1 MWIEMVED
9 VVVEY
14 KLTYPQNNKA
24 LAQIPYNGKKTV
36 PAAIRKDM
44 WLPFAKIEF
53 PEAHAQTGLDAF
65 RILREYRKLHET
77 QWDPSFTLDKDG
89 KPLSKKMRGRK
100 LCDQRANS
108 IADMAATLTKLST
121 VRRQAGPAGKRGQK
135 GVAPVF
141 EEHTVR
147 ATVRWANLH
156 DAEYAEMWPETVVHD
171 TLESTKN
178 NRRVIQ
184 ELEEPALDMDGEVAL
199 A

>member
-1 MWIEMVED
+1 
-9 VVVEY
+9 
-14 KLTYPQNNKA
+14 
-24 LAQIPYNGKKTV
+24 
-36 PAAIRKDM
+36 M

-53 PEAHAQTGLDAF
+53 PSEHAQTGLDAF

-89 KPLSKKMRGRK
+89 KPLTRKARGRK

-121 VRRQAGPAGKRGQK
+121 VRRQVGPAGKRGEKGKK
-135 GVAPVF
+135 GVQPTF

-147 ATVRWANLH
+147 TTVRWANLH
-156 DAEYAEMWPETVVHD
+156 DAEFAEKWPETVVHD
-171 TLESTKN
+171 VLETTKN
-178 NRRVIQ
+178 NRRIIQ
-184 ELEEPALDMDGEVAL
+184 ELEEPQMDMDGEPML